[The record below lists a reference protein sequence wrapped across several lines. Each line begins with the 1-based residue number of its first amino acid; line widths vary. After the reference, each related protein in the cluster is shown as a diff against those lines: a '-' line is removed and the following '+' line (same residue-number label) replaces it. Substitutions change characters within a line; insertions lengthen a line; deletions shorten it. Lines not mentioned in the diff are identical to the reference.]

1 MEKLRRTS
9 KIKKKTKY
17 PPETEKEVI
26 IGYIDK
32 IRKKM
37 PIWKQGGKEDNTVQ
51 FLKVGRKKTCPC
63 GIFKPVKQRQFK
75 ESMI

>member
-1 MEKLRRTS
+1 MID
-9 KIKKKTKY
+9 KI
-17 PPETEKEVI
+17 TESLTC
-26 IGYIDK
+26 K

-51 FLKVGRKKTCPC
+51 FLKVGRKKPCPC
-63 GIFKPVKQRQFK
+63 GIFKPVKQRQIK